1 MMSMASF
8 DHHDDERPSVAS
20 RFAKGSLLVLGG
32 LFALMIATKL
42 IFGLFFA
49 VLGPAM
55 FFGALAGAG
64 YIGYKLVAG
73 GGQRKAVEGGRSARA
88 LGPGKRRGDDFE
100 RKMRELE
107 AIERRLDAE
116 ISKR

>member
-1 MMSMASF
+1 MALY
-8 DHHDDERPSVAS
+8 DHHDDERPSFAA

-32 LFALMIATKL
+32 LFALLIATRML
-42 IFGLFFA
+42 FGLFFA
-49 VLGPAM
+49 LLGPVM
-55 FFGALAGAG
+55 FVGALAGAG

-73 GGQRKAVEGGRSARA
+73 SEPKAIRGGRSARA
-88 LGPGKRRGDDFE
+88 LGPGRGRSSVDDFE